1 MWRKRNLNDKMTK
14 DLQQLAESYCIYDWN
29 SRCLRSFDVD
39 EVRQIQLN
47 IMYTKKTLYE
57 FGIES
62 KILNESEEIHK
73 WLYGSTLDTIKDD
86 NGNIH
91 VKLTYGNDSLS
102 FALTKSDLEELPQQ
116 SAYGAMLY
124 LLLTKIKEA
133 LK

>member
-1 MWRKRNLNDKMTK
+1 MWRKRNLNDKMAK

-62 KILNESEEIHK
+62 KILNESEELIDNR
-73 WLYGSTLDTIKDD
+73 LD
-86 NGNIH
+86 
-91 VKLTYGNDSLS
+91 
-102 FALTKSDLEELPQQ
+102 ELIEMKKMWKTMDVIEQ
-116 SAYGAMLY
+116 
-124 LLLTKIKEA
+124 
-133 LK
+133 